1 MIEHPAPTKNHP
13 WRWVFWCFSRKEK
26 VTYVTSLIMAP
37 NNQVTEGGG
46 LKKSF
51 CLKMIPRLF
60 FQLALFHLF
69 FAQVPSMSCLFHLF
83 FLNEGFHPRNL
94 QGQGEWPWADNG
106 CMYEVSLLLNRRV
119 SRKFLDV
126 KTCVF
131 RGLDFILATD
141 PVWRVVTPNRLG
153 VAVVMDLSYDS
164 GLFSHSL
171 KRSR

>member
-1 MIEHPAPTKNHP
+1 MSRLWSWLQTIKSPKEVVSKKVFV
-13 WRWVFWCFSRKEK
+13 WRWFQGYSFKWLCSTYFSLRFHPCH
-26 VTYVTSLIMAP
+26 VCSTY
-37 NNQVTEGGG
+37 
-46 LKKSF
+46 
-51 CLKMIPRLF
+51 
-60 FQLALFHLF
+60 
-69 FAQVPSMSCLFHLF
+69 F